1 MIENQHLL
9 LSAILV
15 PSDSNRFMLCPG
27 LCHSFK
33 SCALPLSLPLH
44 KYGLL
49 VFQLSPR
56 YFSVK
61 IEPAPTSV
69 FPGVDILSVCFNRSL
84 GILKWLL
91 APPSI
96 FQQSPTHNLYPR
108 GIFISQCLPSRP
120 LSSVS
125 YWEEV
130 GTCYTPSNKNS
141 GSQLVWE
148 IWGPGETYPK
158 PPNSQGSGW
167 AQGASAGTTVPVSPS
182 VQMGERNCFSEKD
195 KGKMSFSLFLS

>member
-1 MIENQHLL
+1 
-9 LSAILV
+9 
-15 PSDSNRFMLCPG
+15 MLCPFPS
-27 LCHSFK
+27 HYTS
-33 SCALPLSLPLH
+33 

-84 GILKWLL
+84 GILKWFL